1 MGVYSL
7 LIIVSM
13 TACSPLV
20 IVGYLLLFR
29 YVRQSLICSQRPK
42 CFRCS
47 GKSALYWMYWHL
59 YGDVCFCYMV
69 FGNDDDVITCFWRYL
84 LAEIARVS
92 WWQRSML
99 YAWIHVKEAWRNFV
113 SLSRIWTDSHKL
125 SRPMLYQKGCI
136 AMLEVA
142 LFFFNARN
150 YPAQLLNC
158 NSFCGVANQVT
169 GNSNSYW
176 PAPWDRLLYIHSVN
190 ARASIQVV
198 VNRLAS

>member
-29 YVRQSLICSQRPK
+29 YVRQSLICSQLPK
-42 CFRCS
+42 CFKCS
-47 GKSALYWMYWHL
+47 GKSALYWMYWRL

-69 FGNDDDVITCFWRYL
+69 FGNDDDVITRFWRYL

-99 YAWIHVKEAWRNFV
+99 YAWIHVKEARRNFV

-142 LFFFNARN
+142 LFFFQCEKLPCSA
-150 YPAQLLNC
+150 AQL
-158 NSFCGVANQVT
+158 
-169 GNSNSYW
+169 
-176 PAPWDRLLYIHSVN
+176 
-190 ARASIQVV
+190 
-198 VNRLAS
+198 